1 MKSTKDSD
9 PMSYYTYNRGGGGF
23 LSNIPTATKNIIII
37 NVLVWIMTSLNENM
51 MYEKFALFYPTSP
64 FFHWWQPVTHMF
76 MHGGFWHLFF
86 NMYTLYFFGR
96 VLEERWGAKKF
107 LIFYFVTGLGAAL
120 VHTGVEWI
128 QMHHWMGQV
137 ADGSM
142 VAQANIHALKMTPTV
157 GASGAIYGVLMGFAM
172 LYPDA
177 VLSLIFPP
185 VSMKAK
191 WFVLIFGGIELLT
204 GITGVG
210 GGIAHFAH
218 LGGLIF
224 GYFLI
229 MYWKKKRTL
238 YGREY

>member
-1 MKSTKDSD
+1 MG
-9 PMSYYTYNRGGGGF
+9 YYSYNRGGGGF
-23 LSNIPTATKNIIII
+23 LSSIPEATRSIIII
-37 NVLVWIMTSLNENM
+37 NVLVRIMTFLNGDF
-51 MYEKFALFYPTSP
+51 MYRNFALFYPTSP
-64 FFHWWQPVTHMF
+64 SFHIWQPVTHMF
-76 MHGGFWHLFF
+76 MHGGFFHLFF

-107 LIFYFVTGLGAAL
+107 LVFYFVTGLGAAL
-120 VHTGVEWI
+120 IHTGVEWL
-128 QMHHWMGQV
+128 QMQNWMSQV
-137 ADGSM
+137 AEGS
-142 VAQANIHALKMTPTV
+142 VIAQSKIHMLKMTPTV

-177 VLSLIFPP
+177 ILSLVFPP

-204 GITGVG
+204 GITGTG

-224 GYFLI
+224 GYLLI
-229 MYWKKKRTL
+229 MYWKKRHTL
-238 YGREY
+238 YGRDL